1 MKRKME
7 LIVKH
12 PNGYS
17 GMLSGES
24 SLAVFDNRMH
34 EIIHTGDRNIETA
47 EDLYDMLED
56 IPGFVEMMS
65 KINFD
70 VDFEDEEDDDI

>member
-17 GMLSGES
+17 GMLFGES

-34 EIIHTGDRNIETA
+34 EILHTGDRNIETA

-56 IPGFVEMMS
+56 IPGFVEMMQ

-70 VDFEDEEDDDI
+70 AELWDDEDDDI